1 MVPFATAVASPTAL
15 MVATAVVVDVHV
27 TELLKFCLLP
37 SLYVPVAVNCC
48 VVPAE
53 MDAFAGVTAIDT
65 SVGGVTVNVVDPL
78 IDPDVAWI
86 MVFPCD
92 TLVANPVPFIVAA
105 LVFEEDHNAELVKFC
120 LLPSLYVPVAV
131 HCCVVPAGTDA
142 FAGVTAIDTSVGG
155 VIVNVVDPLIDPD
168 VAWIVVFPCDTLV
181 ANPVPFI
188 VAALAFEEDHNA
200 ELVKFCLLPSVYVP
214 IAVNCCVVPAG
225 TDGFAGVTAIDT
237 SVGGVTV
244 NVVDPPIEPSV
255 AWIVALPVDI
265 PVANPAPFMV
275 ATLVFEEDHDA
286 ELVVFCV
293 LPSVYVAVAVNC

>member
-37 SLYVPVAVNCC
+37 SLYVPV
-48 VVPAE
+48 
-53 MDAFAGVTAIDT
+53 
-65 SVGGVTVNVVDPL
+65 
-78 IDPDVAWI
+78 
-86 MVFPCD
+86 
-92 TLVANPVPFIVAA
+92 
-105 LVFEEDHNAELVKFC
+105 
-120 LLPSLYVPVAV
+120 
-131 HCCVVPAGTDA
+131 
-142 FAGVTAIDTSVGG
+142 
-155 VIVNVVDPLIDPD
+155 
-168 VAWIVVFPCDTLV
+168 
-181 ANPVPFI
+181 
-188 VAALAFEEDHNA
+188 
-200 ELVKFCLLPSVYVP
+200 
-214 IAVNCCVVPAG
+214 AVNCCVVPAG